1 MRRILGHPIH
11 QMLVVF
17 PLGLLATSFF
27 FDIAWAVTGRA
38 QLAIVAW
45 WMIVAGVIGGA
56 AASFFGVLDCLAIP
70 RGTRARR
77 LGALHGGGNAVVALL
92 FAASLFVRQEAPDHP
107 GALAIALSGLGVL
120 LTVITGWLGGEL
132 AESAAVK
139 PPHSQESL

>member
-1 MRRILGHPIH
+1 MKRILGHPIH

-38 QLAIVAW
+38 ELANVAW

-56 AASFFGVLDCLAIP
+56 AASLFGVLDFLAIP
-70 RGTRARR
+70 RGTRARK
-77 LGALHGGGNAVVALL
+77 LGAWHGGGNAVVALFFL
-92 FAASLFVRQEAPDHP
+92 ASLLVRREAPEHP

-120 LTVITGWLGGEL
+120 LTVMTGWLGGEL
-132 AESAAVK
+132 AESAAEK
-139 PPHSQESL
+139 PPHSQENL